1 MRTELRSLA
10 PAKIGL
16 HGQPAVL
23 SRSFGTSS
31 RVHRLFENTAERGE
45 EVVKIPFLFLL
56 LLASMGPGGLGC
68 HVDQET
74 SSTGSGSE
82 TSQVIKFEN
91 ITQNI
96 PVLVRIPDANQE
108 FELAVG
114 ETKTVEVHSEEG
126 AAVFFVEI
134 FQNRPNQDISVAPR
148 WTGFVE
154 VGKVV
159 TIRQRIT
166 IQPEIHD

>member
-1 MRTELRSLA
+1 MCHEKDRRGRAA
-10 PAKIGL
+10 P
-16 HGQPAVL
+16 
-23 SRSFGTSS
+23 
-31 RVHRLFENTAERGE
+31 
-45 EVVKIPFLFLL
+45 
-56 LLASMGPGGLGC
+56 
-68 HVDQET
+68 
-74 SSTGSGSE
+74 
-82 TSQVIKFEN
+82 
-91 ITQNI
+91 
-96 PVLVRIPDANQE
+96 VRIPDANQE

-126 AAVFFVEI
+126 ATIFFVEI
-134 FQNRPNQDISVAPR
+134 FQNRAGQDISVAPR

>member
-1 MRTELRSLA
+1 M
-10 PAKIGL
+10 KI
-16 HGQPAVL
+16 
-23 SRSFGTSS
+23 
-31 RVHRLFENTAERGE
+31 
-45 EVVKIPFLFLL
+45 LFLL
-56 LLASMGPGGLGC
+56 LVILAWMGLGGLGC
-68 HVDQET
+68 HVEQEKNP
-74 SSTGSGSE
+74 TGQGSE

-96 PVLVRIPDANQE
+96 PVLIRIPDASQE

-126 AAVFFVEI
+126 FTIFFVEI
-134 FQNRPNQDISVAPR
+134 FQNRPGQDISVAPR